1 MKISQQF
8 EDYLVEAHR
17 LKSVYS
23 NQLDLVIGL
32 ETEYINEEGL
42 LQLEELL
49 SKKGNKVVEYVVGSV
64 HHVDSQPIDF
74 DITKFNSLLHSYP
87 SPSPSSQF
95 VPLFSS
101 YFDAQFIMLQR
112 IKPEVIGHF
121 DLCKI
126 YYPEIDLGL
135 LDKMVWSKVLR
146 NIDYVIEY
154 GGLFEISSAAFRK
167 GWYTAYPSREVFQVG
182 FLTLSSHSFSA

>member
-1 MKISQQF
+1 
-8 EDYLVEAHR
+8 

-23 NQLDLVIGL
+23 NRLDLVIGL

-42 LQLEELL
+42 LQLEGIL
-49 SKKGNKVVEYVVGSV
+49 SNKGNKVVEYVVGSV

-95 VPLFSS
+95 ISLFSA

-126 YYPEIDLGL
+126 YYPEIDLSL
-135 LDKMVWSKVLR
+135 LDEMVWSKVLR

-167 GWYTAYPSREVFQVG
+167 GWDTAYPSREVFQVR
-182 FLTLSSHSFSA
+182 FF